1 MPWNETNAMR
11 ERIRFIH
18 EWEKGDLTMAGVCRK
33 YGVSR
38 PTGYKWIQ
46 RYLEL
51 EGDLTALVDLPRTPH
66 HHPWATDAQ
75 MVDLIIRARRQQ
87 PTWGPRK
94 LRERLRRAYPQ
105 IDLPAPSTIGAI
117 LKRHGL
123 SSARQRRRRTPPWT
137 DPLSHSVS
145 PNSVWCTDFKGQ
157 FRTGDGVHCYPLT
170 LMDACTRFLVRCHAL
185 LETSASATRPV
196 YESAF
201 REYGLPH
208 AIRSDN
214 GSPFASTG
222 PGGLTKLSVWW
233 VKLGIRHERIE
244 PGQPQQNG
252 RHERMHRTLKAE
264 TATPPRASMR
274 AQQRAFD
281 LFRRSYNEDRPH
293 EALGGKSPADVY
305 RASQRCFPERE
316 PRMDYPFEKDVVCVD
331 DQGRCK
337 WGRRTIHVG
346 TALAGE
352 PVLFQP
358 IDERCWEVFF
368 GPVLLG
374 VVDSS
379 DSKGG
384 LLQPRR
390 RWKKVS
396 TM

>member
-1 MPWNETNAMR
+1 
-11 ERIRFIH
+11 
-18 EWEKGDLTMAGVCRK
+18 
-33 YGVSR
+33 
-38 PTGYKWIQ
+38 
-46 RYLEL
+46 
-51 EGDLTALVDLPRTPH
+51 
-66 HHPWATDAQ
+66 
-75 MVDLIIRARRQQ
+75 MVDLVIRARRQQ

-94 LRERLRRAYPQ
+94 LHERLRRAYPQ

-117 LKRHGL
+117 LKRHGM

-137 DPLSHSVS
+137 DPLAHSTS

-157 FRTGDGVHCYPLT
+157 FKTGDGVCCYPLT

-185 LETSASATRPV
+185 QDTSAIAARPV

-201 REYGLPH
+201 REYGLPQ

-264 TATPPRASMR
+264 TALPPRTSMR

-281 LFRRSYNEDRPH
+281 LFRKIYNEERPH
-293 EALGGKSPADVY
+293 EALGGKSPADLY
-305 RASQRCFPERE
+305 RASQRCFPESE
-316 PRMDYPFEKDVVCVD
+316 PRMDYPFEKDVVRVD
-331 DQGRCK
+331 EHGRCK
-337 WGRRTIHVG
+337 WGRRTIHLGV
-346 TALAGE
+346 ALAGE

-374 VVDSS
+374 VVDPH
-379 DSKGG
+379 DSEGG

>member
-1 MPWNETNAMR
+1 MPWNETNAMH
-11 ERIRFIH
+11 ERVRFIH
-18 EWEKGDLTMAGVCRK
+18 EWEKGELSMAGLCRK

-38 PTGYKWIQ
+38 PTGYKWVR
-46 RYLEL
+46 RYVEH
-51 EGDLTALVDLPRTPH
+51 EGDLEALVDLPRTPH
-66 HHPWATDAQ
+66 RHPWTTDDLI
-75 MVDLIIRARRQQ
+75 VDLVIRARRQQ

-94 LRERLRRAYPQ
+94 LRERLQRANPD
-105 IDLPAPSTIGAI
+105 IELPTASTMGAI

-123 SSARQRRRRTPPWT
+123 SSTRQRRRRTPPWT
-137 DPLSHSVS
+137 DPLAHSTS

-157 FRTGDGVHCYPLT
+157 FKTGDGVSCYPLT
-170 LMDACTRFLVRCHAL
+170 LMDACVRFLLRCQGL
-185 LETSASATRPV
+185 VDTSGLAAKPV

-201 REYGLPH
+201 RECGLPT

-214 GSPFASTG
+214 GAPFASTG

-244 PGQPQQNG
+244 PGKPQQNG
-252 RHERMHRTLKAE
+252 RHERMHRTLKQE
-264 TATPPRASMR
+264 TASPPRASMR

-281 LFRRSYNEDRPH
+281 LFRRNYNESRPH
-293 EALGGKSPADVY
+293 DALAGKTPSDLY
-305 RASQRCFPERE
+305 RASLRCLPEQE
-316 PRMDYPFEKDVVCVD
+316 PRMEYPFEKDVVRVD
-331 DQGRCK
+331 DHGRCK
-337 WGRRTIHVG
+337 WGRRTISVG
-346 TALAGE
+346 AALAGE

-374 VVDSS
+374 VVDLT
-379 DSKGG
+379 DSKSG

-390 RWKKVS
+390 RWKRVS